1 MTYDAIIV
9 GGGVS
14 GLTAAAFLAKQDRS
28 VLLLEKEPHCGGL
41 VRTFT
46 RDGFTFDG
54 GIRALEDAG
63 VLFPMLK
70 RLGIEIEFVKNHVTI
85 GIEDRFF
92 NLESDE
98 SVDEYG
104 ELLKAL
110 YPGSAEEIA
119 AIIADIKQIMHYMD
133 IQYGIDNP
141 LFLDVRAD
149 RDYFM
154 REVFP
159 WMFRFAL
166 TVPKVAAKNE
176 PVVPYLRK
184 FTDNQALVDIIS
196 QHFFTATPAY
206 FALSYFK
213 LYQDYYYPKKGTG
226 ALVDALV
233 DFIWGHGGEIRTGA
247 AVEYVDPAEKTVR
260 TGDGHSYAYNQL
272 LWAADQK
279 ALYRL
284 MDIEKLPGR
293 RTREAVVKR
302 RELIAGLTGNDS
314 VLTLYL
320 QSTLAPDYFSEIAAG
335 HFFYTP
341 SRKGISAAGVAGTTG
356 TWEQLQVW
364 LERYFAL
371 TTYEIAI
378 PALREASLA
387 PEGKTGL
394 IVSTLFDCKLSKAI
408 AENGWQEAFEA
419 FVTDRIIQTLE
430 ASVYPGLG
438 ASLETHFIA
447 TPLTLQKITGNTDG
461 AITGW
466 SFTNQPMPAESR
478 LTRIANAVRTPIPD
492 VVQAGQWTY
501 SPSGLPVSLITG
513 KLAADAI
520 EKKLRKANW

>member
-1 MTYDAIIV
+1 MNYDVIVV

-14 GLTAAAFLAKQDRS
+14 GLTAAAFLAKEDHT
-28 VLLLEKEPHCGGL
+28 VLLLEKEDHCGGL
-41 VRTFT
+41 VGSFK
-46 RDGFTFDG
+46 RDGFTFDA

-70 RLGIEIEFVKNHVTI
+70 RLGIEIEFVKNHVTV
-85 GIEDRFF
+85 GIEDQFF
-92 NLESDE
+92 DLESDE
-98 SVDEYG
+98 SVEEYR
-104 ELLKAL
+104 ELLKGL
-110 YPGSAEEIA
+110 YPESSDEIA
-119 AIIADIKQIMHYMD
+119 EIIADIRKIMRYMD

-141 LFLDVRAD
+141 LFLDVRED
-149 RDYFM
+149 LDYFM

-166 TVPKVAAKNE
+166 TAPKVAAKNE
-176 PVVPYLRK
+176 PVESYLRR
-184 FTDNQALVDIIS
+184 FTNNQALIDIIS
-196 QHFFTATPAY
+196 QHFFTETPAY

-213 LYQDYYYPKKGTG
+213 LYQDYYYPKQGTG

-233 DFIWGHGGEIRTGA
+233 DYIEAHGGEIRTDA
-247 AVEYVDPAEKTVR
+247 MVDKVDPAQKLVHTAAGE
-260 TGDGHSYAYNQL
+260 SYGYNQL
-272 LWAADQK
+272 VWAADQK
-279 ALYRL
+279 ALYHLLDSGDLQNQRVSKRIA
-284 MDIEKLPGR
+284 D
-293 RTREAVVKR
+293 REA
-302 RELIAGLTGNDS
+302 LIADMTGNDS

-320 QSTLAPDYFSEIAAG
+320 QVDLPPSYFSEIAAG

-341 SRKGISAAGVAGTTG
+341 SRKGISAAGEADVTG
-356 TWEQLQVW
+356 TWEKLREW
-364 LERYFAL
+364 LEQFFAL

-394 IVSTLFDCKLSKAI
+394 IISTLFDYQISKAI
-408 AENGWQEAFEA
+408 ADNGWYDDFKAYVTQAFCE
-419 FVTDRIIQTLE
+419 DLE
-430 ASVYPGLG
+430 NSVYPGLT
-438 ASLETHFIA
+438 ASVESHFIA

-478 LTRIANAVRTPIPD
+478 LTRIANAVQTPIPD

-513 KLAADAI
+513 KLAADAVA
-520 EKKLRKANW
+520 KQLQKQK

>member
-1 MTYDAIIV
+1 MTYDAIVV

-14 GLTAAAFLAKQDRS
+14 GLTAAAFLAKQNHS

-41 VRTFT
+41 VGSFK
-46 RDGFTFDG
+46 RDGFTFDA

-70 RLGIEIEFVKNHVTI
+70 RLGIEIEFVKNHVTV
-85 GIEDRFF
+85 GIEDQFF
-92 NLESDE
+92 DLESDE

-104 ELLKAL
+104 DLLKTL
-110 YPGSAEEIA
+110 YPESAAEITV
-119 AIIADIKQIMHYMD
+119 IIADIKKIMHYMD

-141 LFLDVRAD
+141 LFLDVRED
-149 RDYFM
+149 MDYFM

-166 TVPKVAAKNE
+166 TAPKVAAKNE
-176 PVVPYLRK
+176 PVIPYLRR
-184 FTDNQALVDIIS
+184 FTDNQALIDIIS

-213 LYQDYYYPKKGTG
+213 LYQDYYYPKQGTG

-233 DFIWGHGGEIRTGA
+233 DYIEANGGKIRTGA
-247 AVEYVDPAEKTVR
+247 AVDHIDPAEKTVR
-260 TGDGHSYAYNQL
+260 TEEGETYAYSQL
-272 LWAADQK
+272 VWAADQK

-284 MDIEKLPGR
+284 LDAAVLPDRRVREAIEKQ
-293 RTREAVVKR
+293 EA
-302 RELIAGLTGNDS
+302 LISDMAGNDS

-320 QSTLAPDYFSEIAAG
+320 QVDLPPSYFSEIAAG

-341 SRKGISAAGVAGTTG
+341 SREGISAAGEADVSG
-356 TWEQLQVW
+356 TWETLRDW
-364 LERYFAL
+364 LGRYFAL

-378 PALREASLA
+378 PALRDATLA

-394 IVSTLFDCKLSKAI
+394 IVSTLFDYRISKAI
-408 AENGWQEAFEA
+408 ADKGWGDAFEA
-419 FVTDRIIQTLE
+419 FVTQNFCDVLE
-430 ASVYPGLG
+430 NSVYPGLT
-438 ASLETHFIA
+438 ASVEAHFIA

-466 SFTNQPMPAESR
+466 AFTNQPIPAESR

-520 EKKLRKANW
+520 EKRLR

>member
-1 MTYDAIIV
+1 MTYDAIVV

-14 GLTAAAFLAKQDRS
+14 GLTAAAFLAKQNHA
-28 VLLLEKEPHCGGL
+28 VLLLEKEDRCGGL
-41 VRTFT
+41 VGSFK
-46 RDGFTFDG
+46 RDGFTFDA

-70 RLGIEIEFVKNHVTI
+70 RLGIEIEFVKNHVTV
-85 GIEDRFF
+85 GIEDQFF
-92 NLESDE
+92 DLESDE
-98 SVDEYG
+98 SVEEYG
-104 ELLKAL
+104 GLLKRL
-110 YPGSAEEIA
+110 YPESSNEITE
-119 AIIADIKQIMHYMD
+119 IIADIKKIMHYMD

-141 LFLDVRAD
+141 LFLDVRED
-149 RDYFM
+149 MEYFI

-166 TVPKVAAKNE
+166 TAPKVAARNK
-176 PVVPYLRK
+176 PVVPYLHR
-184 FTDNQALVDIIS
+184 FTNNQALIDIIS

-213 LYQDYYYPKKGTG
+213 LYQDYYYPKQGTG
-226 ALVDALV
+226 MLVDSLV
-233 DFIWGHGGEIRTGA
+233 GYIKAHGGEIRTG
-247 AVEYVDPAEKTVR
+247 EKVDDIDPVDKTVH
-260 TGDGHSYAYNQL
+260 TAAGQTYDYSQL
-272 LWAADQK
+272 VWAADQK

-284 MDIEKLPGR
+284 VDAGKLQD
-293 RTREAVVKR
+293 R
-302 RELIAGLTGNDS
+302 REREGIAKQAALIADMTGNDS

-320 QSTLAPDYFSEIAAG
+320 QVNLPPSYFSEIAAG

-341 SRKGISAAGVAGTTG
+341 SRAGISAAGAADVSG
-356 TWEQLQVW
+356 TWEELRNW
-364 LERYFAL
+364 LGRYFAL

-378 PALREASLA
+378 PALREVSLA

-394 IVSTLFDCKLSKAI
+394 IVSTLFDYRISKAI
-408 AENGWQEAFEA
+408 AEKGWSIEFET
-419 FVTDRIIQTLE
+419 FVTRTFCDVLE
-430 ASVYPGLG
+430 NSVYPGLT
-438 ASLETHFIA
+438 ASIEDHFIA

-466 SFTNQPMPAESR
+466 AFTNQPLPAESR

-492 VVQAGQWTY
+492 VLQAGQWTY

-520 EKKLRKANW
+520 DKRLH